1 MMNIEDIEENNVN
14 EKEKSIS
21 DKLSILKTLLLN
33 TFDKRLLKIENSTKK
48 QLTCIS
54 SGISLTKTVCLLCT
68 SIAKRIK
75 PIPATT
81 NKRNTMS
88 YSKSSVSRNTVSSM
102 RISRPKTLLKTLTS
116 SKSVSK
122 LIKTPLRNK
131 SLTMSRSSGHLLK
144 NSCKTPT
151 RTLSKSRSF
160 YNGHNNNNNPNRTF
174 TSHHNNSY
182 YSTTNYNNSISNH
195 KAVRRSKISR
205 TSYDN
210 LKGTINIKGI
220 KKNTLGRHS
229 KINPIDNDNIDDNRK
244 SLSKLV
250 LMESNIQIDSQ
261 IQNEDPLLVSQITD
275 FDLNQINSLKD
286 IDDLARNKYK
296 QTINFKMGEC
306 CENYFSLFTLFLDF
320 HELINL
326 MLVNKLFAKYVKHQI
341 ISILEKNKLQY
352 QTKINEYKN
361 EVCEIP
367 ESFTLR
373 VSRGT
378 MKATNLLNGPL
389 NKLFTENMIVPSIDI
404 LRIYAAY
411 FQIINNTNAK
421 NFPWNME
428 LFWRNTC
435 DYFMIEHEGQ
445 TGKLLEANIKKDIY
459 LSEDN
464 LYFILKIINGNIDK
478 INPRYFSKLCGTT
491 GLFAFLIK
499 DVLDCYGI
507 IGDKEGMNKTHW
519 INQKMIDIIER
530 KIDKIKAIIK

>member
-1 MMNIEDIEENNVN
+1 MMNTEGTEENNVN
-14 EKEKSIS
+14 DKEKRIN
-21 DKLSILKTLLLN
+21 DKLSILKSLLLN
-33 TFDKRLLKIENSTKK
+33 TFDKRLLNIENRTKE

-75 PIPATT
+75 PISTT
-81 NKRNTMS
+81 TPKRNTMPYHS
-88 YSKSSVSRNTVSSM
+88 NNAVSRNTVSSM
-102 RISRPKTLLKTLTS
+102 RVSRLKTPLKTLTS

-131 SLTMSRSSGHLLK
+131 GLTLSKSSGHLLK
-144 NSCKTPT
+144 STCKTPT

-160 YNGHNNNNNPNRTF
+160 YNGHNNNPNHTF

-182 YSTTNYNNSISNH
+182 YSTTNNNNSISNH
-195 KAVRRSKISR
+195 KVLKRSKVSTR

-220 KKNTLGRHS
+220 KRHTSGRIS
-229 KINPIDNDNIDDNRK
+229 KVNPIDNIDDNRK

-275 FDLNQINSLKD
+275 FDLNQINGLKD
-286 IDDLARNKYK
+286 IDDLTRNKYK
-296 QTINFKMGEC
+296 QTINFKISDC
-306 CENYFSLFTLFLDF
+306 DVNNFQLFTLFLDF

-326 MLVNKLFAKYVKHQI
+326 MLVNKLFAKYVKLQI
-341 ISILEKNKLQY
+341 ISILDKKKLQY
-352 QTKINEYKN
+352 QAKICEYKN
-361 EVCEIP
+361 EVFENP
-367 ESFTLR
+367 ESLTLR

-378 MKATNLLNGPL
+378 MKATNLLNGPLL

-411 FQIINNTNAK
+411 FQIINHTNAK

-428 LFWRNTC
+428 MFWRNTC
-435 DYFMIEHEGQ
+435 NYFMVEHEGH

-478 INPRYFSKLCGTT
+478 VNPRYFSKLCGTT
-491 GLFAFLIK
+491 GLIAFLIK

-507 IGDKEGMNKTHW
+507 IGDKDGMNKTRW
-519 INQKMIDIIER
+519 INKKMIDIIER